1 MNLSRRLIGALFLAS
16 IAGVIG
22 FYFGQRFSSQPPS
35 ANDIQPLA
43 DRVPKLKTSE
53 QMPTPTTPIVSA
65 PAGAAEKWADRCVA
79 LQASPG
85 TPARDEELLAAI
97 EVLAAHDSMR
107 AIALAMAEPRLRVRK
122 DFLRATL
129 RGWAR
134 TAPDAAAE
142 WAVASQTLLDKT
154 DAVSSV
160 FAGLSRD
167 PEALLRLYSRL
178 TEKMPELTGMF
189 GLGVIN
195 TLTRNGNFAHA
206 AEFAATAVQENQ
218 LDWITLAYSS
228 WADYQPEAALA
239 AARAIADPNRRN
251 SALDAITSTW
261 ANNDPKAV
269 AEFAAT
275 LPRGH
280 QRELAFSTALRD
292 WAVNDPVAV
301 ANWINQA
308 EPSSELD
315 AGIASIATAPQMR
328 QNPALA
334 VSWAETITAR
344 ALRSATVAEI
354 VHQWFE
360 TDPVAAR
367 QYAQTTR
374 AIQIEDRDLLLAELE
389 KQPKSGP

>member
-1 MNLSRRLIGALFLAS
+1 
-16 IAGVIG
+16 
-22 FYFGQRFSSQPPS
+22 
-35 ANDIQPLA
+35 
-43 DRVPKLKTSE
+43 
-53 QMPTPTTPIVSA
+53 
-65 PAGAAEKWADRCVA
+65 
-79 LQASPG
+79 
-85 TPARDEELLAAI
+85 
-97 EVLAAHDSMR
+97 
-107 AIALAMAEPRLRVRK
+107 
-122 DFLRATL
+122 
-129 RGWAR
+129 
-134 TAPDAAAE
+134 
-142 WAVASQTLLDKT
+142 
-154 DAVSSV
+154 
-160 FAGLSRD
+160 
-167 PEALLRLYSRL
+167 
-178 TEKMPELTGMF
+178 MPELTGMF